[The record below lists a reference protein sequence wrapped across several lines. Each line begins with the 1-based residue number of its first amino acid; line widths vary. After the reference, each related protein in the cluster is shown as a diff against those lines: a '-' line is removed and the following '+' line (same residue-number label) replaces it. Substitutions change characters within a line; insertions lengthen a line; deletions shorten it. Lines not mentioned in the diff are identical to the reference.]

1 MVGRHQGFNEDELG
15 QTPRDGEG
23 HGSLVSY
30 SPWIHKE
37 LEMTERVNN
46 SNNKYLHII
55 NGNNISLKG
64 ENTVLWAEK
73 S

>member
-37 LEMTERVNN
+37 SDMTERL
-46 SNNKYLHII
+46 S
-55 NGNNISLKG
+55 SLSIPLKF
-64 ENTVLWAEK
+64 LLLF
-73 S
+73 